1 MGQTIGGLGGPLE
14 SVEQRRKVLEVY
26 TESDAIVAD
35 LREQFSTRNVEVV
48 HHSLQSTS
56 GRESIVVRTQDGTY
70 SGALGLEQFRQILSP
85 GIKLPFGVSDPEE
98 DLSDLF
104 DFLDKTI
111 FASFDRRQMLAV
123 SREIEERA
131 WRVGRG
137 TLYVGFQRAAALRSQ
152 RSVYEQFANDTDVDA
167 QLFISDELATGLDPV
182 LNVVSA
188 ATPEL
193 GRYWFLMFDGAG
205 DDRFKFGLLAEER
218 DPRQYYGFWTYE
230 AEMVDEVMAYLDRA
244 YG

>member
-1 MGQTIGGLGGPLE
+1 MGQTIAGLSGPLE
-14 SVEQRRKVLEVY
+14 TVEQRRKVLEVY
-26 TESDAIVAD
+26 TDSDALVAE
-35 LREQFSTRNVEVV
+35 LREQFATRNVEVV

-56 GRESIVVRTQDGTY
+56 GREFVIIRTQDGTY
-70 SGALGLEQFRQILSP
+70 SGALGLEQFRKILSP
-85 GIKLPFGVSDPEE
+85 TIQLPFGVSDPDE

-104 DFLDKTI
+104 DFLDNTV

-152 RSVYEQFANDTDVDA
+152 RSVYEQFAHETDVDA
-167 QLFISDELATGLDPV
+167 QLFISDELSTGLDPG
-182 LNVVSA
+182 LDVVSD

-193 GRYWFLMFDGAG
+193 GQYWFLMFDGG
-205 DDRFKFGLLAEER
+205 DDQSKCGLLAEER
-218 DPRQYYGFWTYE
+218 EPGQFYGFWTYE
-230 AEMVDEVMAYLDRA
+230 PEMVDDIVDYLERT
-244 YG
+244 YR